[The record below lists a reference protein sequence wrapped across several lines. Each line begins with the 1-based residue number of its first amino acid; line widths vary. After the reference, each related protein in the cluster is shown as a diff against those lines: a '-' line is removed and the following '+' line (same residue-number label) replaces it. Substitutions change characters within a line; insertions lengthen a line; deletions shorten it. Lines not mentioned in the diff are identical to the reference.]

1 MTEATT
7 LMVPKKLA
15 EAIRKIVE
23 KRDVPSTWSAVARD
37 VLWGWVAMHRARGAL
52 DE

>member
-1 MTEATT
+1 MTEVTT

-15 EAIRKIVE
+15 EDIRKIVE

-37 VLWGWVAMHRARGAL
+37 VLWGWVAMHRARGAI
-52 DE
+52 D

>member
-1 MTEATT
+1 MTEVTT

-15 EAIRKIVE
+15 AEIKSIAAKQYPP
-23 KRDVPSTWSAVARD
+23 KKWSDLSRD
-37 VLWGWVAMHRARGAL
+37 VLYGYVAMHRARGQL